1 MDKMTIEEAYAGL
14 TENNPHFTKD
24 QSRINH
30 YWKSRGFIEAW
41 ESRDA
46 EVSGL
51 KNELDSLQ
59 RRFRKNSGEEYL
71 RA

>member
-1 MDKMTIEEAYAGL
+1 MDEMTIEKAKMVLESKEHDHEFETCPECEQA
-14 TENNPHFTKD
+14 F
-24 QSRINH
+24 
-30 YWKSRGFIEAW
+30 GFIEGY

-46 EVSGL
+46 EVNGL